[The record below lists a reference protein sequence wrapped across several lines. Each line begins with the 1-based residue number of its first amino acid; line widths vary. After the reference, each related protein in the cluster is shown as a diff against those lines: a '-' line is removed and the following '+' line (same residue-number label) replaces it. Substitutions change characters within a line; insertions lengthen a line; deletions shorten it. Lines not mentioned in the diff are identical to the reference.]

1 MSTDPTFNCCI
12 WVAGLASSAA
22 TFPLEVVRK
31 RIMVG
36 AVAGRLAPRNLSHMV
51 QVILEEEGLRGF
63 YSGFAASCLKVMPAS
78 GLSWTCYE
86 KCKEVLH
93 VDVPQT

>member
-1 MSTDPTFNCCI
+1 M

-36 AVAGRLAPRNLSHMV
+36 AVAGRLAPRNVSHMV

-63 YSGFAASCLKVMPAS
+63 YSGIGASCLKVMPAS
-78 GLSWTCYE
+78 GLSWMCYE